1 MTQGRLTRRVSDN
14 VSLSL
19 PLSLCFTECV
29 ILTDDWFNPY
39 TIEDDAMAFKR
50 CLAFQ
55 RLYLWF
61 YYSRCELTIVY
72 FIGYIVAFWLYNFI
86 SATYVLVCLCLYELT
101 LVVVSRC
108 FTTSSK

>member
-61 YYSRCELTIVY
+61 YYSRCELNIV
-72 FIGYIVAFWLYNFI
+72 
-86 SATYVLVCLCLYELT
+86 YVLVCLYELT